1 MVDEVGVSILD
12 TRDVFKLPSLSSD
25 FSDIISSES
34 RRINHQIPL
43 CRPTFL
49 FGTSDVIAR
58 DDLEQYLNSKI
69 LIKDENS
76 GNRNIVIVGQ
86 EIRAERLAMKHIGV
100 DLYDFDKYPS
110 VVGILDTRML
120 SYLVLEKSPEFTYNT
135 SLDGLLESFGIPYQ
149 KEYLHVAGN
158 DANFTL
164 KALLM
169 IVARSVEGLDLDADQ
184 RYTVAKLQAIAQAS
198 IEDKLSTPTVSYQI
212 WSPHE
217 FEHSYPISFWLTLC
231 IARHVT
237 AYCSTRRKGQTHERG
252 WLS

>member
-12 TRDVFKLPSLSSD
+12 TRDIFKLPLSSNL
-25 FSDIISSES
+25 SDIISSDS
-34 RRINHQIPL
+34 RRINNQIPL
-43 CRPTFL
+43 YRPTFL
-49 FGTSDVIAR
+49 FGTSEVIAR

-100 DLYDFDKYPS
+100 DLYDFDNYPS

-120 SYLVLEKSPEFTYNT
+120 SYLVLEKRPEFTYNT

-164 KALLM
+164 KVLLM
-169 IVARSVEGLDLDADQ
+169 IAARSVEGLDLNADQ
-184 RYTVAKLQAIAQAS
+184 RCTVAKIQAVAQAS
-198 IEDKLSTPTVSYQI
+198 IQDKLSNPTVRYQI
-212 WSPHE
+212 WLYHKFDTFNLP
-217 FEHSYPISFWLTLC
+217 YSF
-231 IARHVT
+231 
-237 AYCSTRRKGQTHERG
+237 S
-252 WLS
+252 